1 MAKNAQP
8 TFQTKLSETSGG
20 KINDV
25 VKPNGC
31 CIPDLWKKFPR
42 VNDPKA
48 KKIISMNREKL
59 FSMVK
64 QASSRAEEK
73 DLSVIIMM
81 DVNKVSALDWRRTA
95 HVAAA
100 QMNKAHKLLDT
111 SLLPP
116 CHKISAMFLKSTKK
130 LQECTIVP
138 V

>member
-1 MAKNAQP
+1 MAAA
-8 TFQTKLSETSGG
+8 FQTSG
-20 KINDV
+20 KSSLESMTQ
-25 VKPNGC
+25 KP
-31 CIPDLWKKFPR
+31 
-42 VNDPKA
+42 

-116 CHKISAMFLKSTKK
+116 CHKISALSMFLSSG
-130 LQECTIVP
+130 
-138 V
+138 